1 MPKLRTKAQNSLMWG
16 LAKKIGVTHDDLSEM
31 AFDVSRGRTEHT
43 SELYQPEM
51 VKLIDRL
58 EEFANPKKDKTP
70 RRTTNY
76 RKQKTGVETIVT
88 PEHLDKLNR
97 EWARIPGRTP
107 SGLESLTFRIIK
119 ADRPRTTKE
128 CNKVIEAVKSM
139 NAREKTFGEFQKQE
153 AA

>member
-31 AFDVSRGRTEHT
+31 AFDVSGGRTEHT
-43 SELYQPEM
+43 SELYQTEM

-76 RKQKTGVETIVT
+76 RKQKAGVVTLVT
-88 PEHLDKLNR
+88 PEHLEKLNR
-97 EWARIPGRTP
+97 EWNKVQGRTP
-107 SGLESLTFRIIK
+107 SGLESICIRTIK
-119 ADRPRTTKE
+119 VERPRTAQE
-128 CNKVIEAVKSM
+128 CNKIINAVQSM
-139 NAREKTFGEFQKQE
+139 NRREKTFGEFQKQE